1 MATTRSK
8 EVRPPHLPAGIIAV
22 GPQFPLSTGYYWI
35 GQAKTQP
42 QENRVGGIVLYNAA
56 VCHFLYAHAAL
67 SILYFLRSLEES
79 LLNQTI
85 IPFDQAMHH
94 PSDHEYTNF

>member
-42 QENRVGGIVLYNAA
+42 QENKVGGIVIYNAD
-56 VCHFLYAHAAL
+56 VCHFLYAQDAL
-67 SILYFLRSLEES
+67 SILYFLRSLEET
-79 LLNQTI
+79 LLRQTI
-85 IPFDQAMHH
+85 IVFDQDMHQ
-94 PSDHEYTNF
+94 PGEPA